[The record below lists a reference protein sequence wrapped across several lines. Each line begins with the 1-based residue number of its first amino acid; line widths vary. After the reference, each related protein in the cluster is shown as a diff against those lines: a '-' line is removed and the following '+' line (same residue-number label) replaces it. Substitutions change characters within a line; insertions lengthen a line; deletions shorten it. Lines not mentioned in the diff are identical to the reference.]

1 MRLASCLGA
10 LIFVAS
16 TSYAAK
22 YSVTGTVNSV
32 RLGDSESSD
41 HVDSPWFTLEGTK
54 ELGSCKTNKAG
65 YVVFLFGGELVFE
78 ALLHSKESGAPLKV
92 WVDDLN
98 RGPSGYCT
106 VADVEFM

>member
-1 MRLASCLGA
+1 MSVQVSVRSGDEQMRLASCLGA

-78 ALLHSKESGAPLKV
+78 ALLHSKES
-92 WVDDLN
+92 
-98 RGPSGYCT
+98 
-106 VADVEFM
+106 